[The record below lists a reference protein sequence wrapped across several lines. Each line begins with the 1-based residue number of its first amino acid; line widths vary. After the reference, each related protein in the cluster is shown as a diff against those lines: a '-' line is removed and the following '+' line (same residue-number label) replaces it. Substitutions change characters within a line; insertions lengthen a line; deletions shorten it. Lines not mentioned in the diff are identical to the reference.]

1 MKKAYRIER
10 QNGKGEW
17 RPSAVYTDTYSAPE
31 AISILH
37 ASEAAFVNYRMVW
50 GYAPTT
56 ADVELHDETPI
67 SSVWVL
73 AVRKYNGGA
82 DDVLGVFS
90 TEEKA
95 TLHLGHL
102 ALTTGVD
109 HDYEYEVVKFT
120 IDKGR

>member
-56 ADVELHDETPI
+56 DDVVENDD
-67 SSVWVL
+67 SAVWVVTYTYV
-73 AVRKYNGGA
+73 ATEDIVI
-82 DDVLGVFS
+82 GVFS

-95 TLHLGHL
+95 QAHVGWMFITDRIGHNTLEITKH
-102 ALTTGVD
+102 
-109 HDYEYEVVKFT
+109 T
-120 IDKGR
+120 IDKGV